1 MRQSL
6 RAAWSILAGVI
17 FMLGCQDP
25 AVQTRWERRGENLN
39 KTLSLWIRIE
49 EQRGEN
55 LGRAFDW
62 MERRHRLDIDNTRDN
77 AVKID
82 RRVEWEFDR
91 WEEMQP
97 VYQRRVAKGLRG
109 DPESIQRTYP
119 YIAN

>member
-1 MRQSL
+1 MKRFQL
-6 RAAWSILAGVI
+6 TAWSILAGMI
-17 FMLGCQDP
+17 FTLGCQDP

-39 KTLSLWIRIE
+39 KTLSTWNKIE
-49 EQRGEN
+49 EQRIEN
-55 LGRAFDW
+55 LGRGFDW
-62 MERRHRLDIDNTRDN
+62 AERRHQLDIDNTRDN